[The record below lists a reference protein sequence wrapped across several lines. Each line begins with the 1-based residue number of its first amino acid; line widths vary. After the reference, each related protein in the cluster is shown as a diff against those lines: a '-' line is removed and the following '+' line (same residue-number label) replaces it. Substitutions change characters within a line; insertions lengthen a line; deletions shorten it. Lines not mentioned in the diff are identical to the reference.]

1 MKKASR
7 LIKAC
12 KTWMEV
18 SSKFDKLYQTV
29 YFPLEAA
36 FATRGGYATQKEIEE
51 WELYK
56 STLLAYKKLAYRRLR
71 ELGCPLRDFNL
82 YVPNIRFRW

>member
-12 KTWMEV
+12 KTCMEV

-29 YFPLEAA
+29 DFPLKAA
-36 FATRGGYATQKEIEE
+36 FAAREGHTTQKEAEE
-51 WELYK
+51 WKLYK

-71 ELGCPLRDFNL
+71 ELGCPLRDFNR